1 MQPLAGEDLKDYER
15 EIRMSFLEEARTT
28 AQESAKTVLTL
39 ATGALALSIAFYKDI
54 AGETPR
60 FTWCLGFSWVCFLVS
75 IICVMVGYQCRFSN
89 LRLWR
94 LYLSGAKVE
103 KPSFRR
109 GQVMRLL
116 VLGSMVA
123 FVLGAALLAAFAY
136 VNLPPAAQPK

>member
-1 MQPLAGEDLKDYER
+1 MQPLSGDDLKDYER
-15 EIRMSFLEEARTT
+15 EIRLSFLEEARTT

-39 ATGALALSIAFYKDI
+39 ATGALAISVAFYKDI

-60 FTWCLGFSWVCFLVS
+60 FTWCLGLSWLCFLVS

-103 KPSFRR
+103 KPSYRR
-109 GQVMRLL
+109 GQVLRFL
-116 VLGSMVA
+116 VLASMIS
-123 FVLGAALLAAFAY
+123 FVLGAALVAVFAY
-136 VNLPPAAQPK
+136 VNLPTAPTPT

>member
-1 MQPLAGEDLKDYER
+1 MQPLKGDDLKDYER
-15 EIRMSFLEEARTT
+15 EIRLSFLEEARTT

-39 ATGALALSIAFYKDI
+39 ATGALAISVAFYKDI

-60 FTWCLGFSWVCFLVS
+60 YTWCLGLSWLCFLVS
-75 IICVMVGYQCRFSN
+75 IVCVMVGYQCRFSN

-109 GQVMRLL
+109 GQILRYL
-116 VLGSMVA
+116 VLGSMIA
-123 FVLGAALLAAFAY
+123 FVLGAALVAVFAY
-136 VNLPPAAQPK
+136 VNLPAAPTAK

>member
-1 MQPLAGEDLKDYER
+1 MQPLSGDDLKEYER
-15 EIRMSFLEEARTT
+15 EIRLSFLEEARTT

-39 ATGALALSIAFYKDI
+39 ATGALAISVAFYKDI

-60 FTWCLGFSWVCFLVS
+60 STWCLGLSWLCFLVS

-109 GQVMRLL
+109 GQVLRFL
-116 VLGSMVA
+116 VLASMVS
-123 FVLGAALLAAFAY
+123 FVLGAAFVAVFAY
-136 VNLPPAAQPK
+136 VNLPSPPNGK